1 MEERRMFT
9 IEQARKYAGMTQE
22 EIAKNI
28 GISRSAYIRIENDA
42 GIARVSTIKR
52 ISQCT
57 GIPISDFVLQ

>member
-22 EIAKNI
+22 EMAKNI
-28 GISRSAYIRIENDA
+28 GISRSAYIRIEKDA
-42 GIARVSTIKR
+42 GSARVSTIKL

>member
-22 EIAKNI
+22 EMAKNI
-28 GISRSAYIRIENDA
+28 GISRSAYIRIEKDA
-42 GIARVSTIKR
+42 CIARVRTIKR